1 MRSKTE
7 DERAT
12 ASFLERHLVCTV
24 SATAGADPD
33 GRVARFWV
41 DEWGQP
47 GKVGPIRVG
56 GGGWGNPRPLARLRG
71 YWLVW
76 RSPAANVWLHA
87 AQYLR
92 NDDLSDHRDRVHQGI
107 AQRHARIGVRAT
119 VRKGQDRGLRLCA
132 AE

>member
-47 GKVGPIRVG
+47 GKVSPIRVG
-56 GGGWGNPRPLARLRG
+56 GGGWGGEIPAHWHGCGVIGWCGGPPLPTSG
-71 YWLVW
+71 YM
-76 RSPAANVWLHA
+76 PPNTCATTIFPT
-87 AQYLR
+87 
-92 NDDLSDHRDRVHQGI
+92 I
-107 AQRHARIGVRAT
+107 ATGYTRA
-119 VRKGQDRGLRLCA
+119 
-132 AE
+132 

>member
-47 GKVGPIRVG
+47 GKVSPIRVG
-56 GGGWGNPRPLARLRG
+56 GGGWGTPPTGTATRCLGGVEVTPQPTFG
-71 YWLVW
+71 YMPPSTCATTIL
-76 RSPAANVWLHA
+76 PTMATG
-87 AQYLR
+87 YT
-92 NDDLSDHRDRVHQGI
+92 
-107 AQRHARIGVRAT
+107 RA
-119 VRKGQDRGLRLCA
+119 
-132 AE
+132 

>member
-41 DEWGQP
+41 
-47 GKVGPIRVG
+47 
-56 GGGWGNPRPLARLRG
+56 
-71 YWLVW
+71 
-76 RSPAANVWLHA
+76 
-87 AQYLR
+87 
-92 NDDLSDHRDRVHQGI
+92 
-107 AQRHARIGVRAT
+107 
-119 VRKGQDRGLRLCA
+119 
-132 AE
+132 